1 MPGPGQASMDALS
14 APDTPMTL
22 RLLAA
27 ALILGLPLA
36 AAAESREFPSEHGQV
51 RVTTVASGLE
61 HPWGL
66 AFLPDGRKLVTERPG
81 RLRIVAKDG
90 TLSAPIAGVPRV
102 QARGQG
108 GLLDVALH
116 PRFAEN
122 RLVYLSFAEP
132 GSGGASTAVARGRLE
147 GERLH
152 EVEVI
157 FRQAPKVDTGFH
169 FGSRL
174 VFDREGKLF
183 VGTGDRGMQ
192 DTAQD
197 LRLGQGKLFRLNDD
211 GTPAPGL
218 PFADRP
224 GTHPGIFSYGHRN
237 IQGMDLHPQTGLL
250 WTHEH
255 GPRGGDEINVA
266 RAGRNYGWPVIT
278 FGVNYIGT
286 TIGEGLTEKVGMEQ
300 PLYQWTPSIG
310 VSGMAFY
317 TAERFP
323 AWQGD
328 LFVGG
333 LALTRLERLELDGE
347 RVSHREVLIDDWNQ
361 RIRDVRQGPDGA
373 LYVLTD
379 ARNGQLARVELLP
392 R

>member
-1 MPGPGQASMDALS
+1 MPCRRSARVLALALS
-14 APDTPMTL
+14 
-22 RLLAA
+22 LAVASA
-27 ALILGLPLA
+27 AGA
-36 AAAESREFPSEHGQV
+36 ASREFPSEHGTL
-51 RVTTVASGLE
+51 RVTTVAEGLE

-66 AFLPDGRKLVTERPG
+66 AFLPDGRMLVTERPG
-81 RLRIVAKDG
+81 RLRIVDRDG
-90 TLSAPIAGVPRV
+90 RVSAPLTGLPRV
-102 QARGQG
+102 RARGQG
-108 GLLDVALH
+108 GLLDVVLH
-116 PRFAEN
+116 PRFTEN
-122 RLVYLSFAEP
+122 RLVYFSFSEP
-132 GSGGASTAVARGRLE
+132 GSGGSSTAVARGRLE
-147 GERLH
+147 GMGLQG
-152 EVEVI
+152 VEVV
-157 FRQAPKVDTGFH
+157 FRQSPKVDTAFH
-169 FGSRL
+169 YGSRL

-197 LRLGQGKLFRLNDD
+197 LSLGQGKLFRLHDD
-211 GTPAPGL
+211 GRPAPGL

-224 GTHPGIFSYGHRN
+224 GTHPGLFSYGHRN
-237 IQGMDLHPQTGLL
+237 LQGMALHPQTGLL

-266 RAGRNYGWPVIT
+266 RPGRNYGWPVIT
-278 FGVNYIGT
+278 FGINYTGT
-286 TIGEGLTEKVGMEQ
+286 TIGEGLTAKDGMEQ

-317 TAERFP
+317 SAARFP

-347 RVSHREVLIDDWNQ
+347 RVTHREVLLDDWNQ

-379 ARNGQLARVELLP
+379 ARNGQLARIELLP